1 VSFVDKILFKE
12 ESYKII
18 GACMEVHRELGNG
31 FLEGVYQEALEI
43 EFKNQGIPYEREKEL
58 KIYFKGIELRKRY
71 NADFICYEKII
82 VETKALSNLTDDHL
96 GQVLNYLKATQF
108 KLGLL
113 VNFGQPKLEYKRIV
127 R

>member
-1 VSFVDKILFKE
+1 MDKIVFKE